1 MPNPFA
7 PSFEQLPHVIPIFP
21 LPGALLLPGGVLP
34 LNIFEPR
41 YLNMTQAAMSGERTI
56 GMIQPT
62 EPEQPGQSPSV
73 YRTGCAGR
81 ITSYSETE
89 DGRILIT
96 LTGLCRFEVAEEL
109 PIVEGYRRVQA
120 DYERFGR
127 DMVEDVET
135 SVERDRLLA
144 ALRGFLGHRGIDAN
158 WDAVQTLADDRLV
171 TALSMMCPFEPNE
184 KQALLEAPD
193 TSERGQVLIAL
204 LEMADAGADDGH
216 GHINH

>member
-7 PSFEQLPHVIPIFP
+7 PAYSQLPGTIPIFP
-21 LPGALLLPGGVLP
+21 LTGALLLPRGILP

-62 EPEQPGQSPSV
+62 EPERPDRAPAV
-73 YRTGCAGR
+73 YSTGCAGR

-96 LTGLCRFEVAEEL
+96 LTGLCRFEIGEEL
-109 PIVEGYRRVQA
+109 PLLDGFRRVQA
-120 DYERFGR
+120 DYDRFER
-127 DMVEDVET
+127 DMNEDIET
-135 SVERDRLLA
+135 TIERDRLLA

-158 WDAVQTLADDRLV
+158 WEAVQTLADDRLV

-193 TSERGQVLIAL
+193 TTERGNVLVAL
-204 LEMADAGADDGH
+204 LEMADAAADDGP